1 MQRGVHGDKGGEKER
16 SEGTEGRVRL
26 TFFHKRTTEIWVVTH
41 VLQNGKGE
49 KLGSL
54 LGRLP
59 NTLLRFKEMIT
70 IYYYWF
76 TSPSFSSGS

>member
-1 MQRGVHGDKGGEKER
+1 MATKGARKKGAKEQK
-16 SEGTEGRVRL
+16 GACVLHFFTNGR
-26 TFFHKRTTEIWVVTH
+26 TEIWVVTH